1 MERYYLIIVNNKKS
15 ILLSS
20 SNSKTDL
27 RKKALDKIDD
37 KIDRYDG
44 LFLYRIKLMKV
55 PKKLILSDSKSKIK
69 VIGGPV
75 VAIIEKILITVK
87 PNNNNKVKLSSIG
100 EQQRIYFSE
109 FYLKNHN
116 YMILDESISKLIWDW
131 VNNKFNPG
139 LFAINIINE

>member
-1 MERYYLIIVNNKKS
+1 MERYYLFIVNNKKS

-20 SNSKTDL
+20 SNSKSDL
-27 RKKALDKIDD
+27 RKKALEKIGD

-44 LFLYRIKLMKV
+44 LYLYRVKLMKV
-55 PKKLILSDSKSKIK
+55 PKKLILAESKSKIK

-87 PNNNNKVKLSSIG
+87 PNNKVRLSSIG

-116 YMILDESISKLIWDW
+116 YMILDESISK
-131 VNNKFNPG
+131 FNPG
-139 LFAINIINE
+139 LFAVNIINQ